1 MTNLK
6 KESHKSLYE
15 ISSFLNLTNLE
26 NSQTTVRG
34 ISSSSATVKAGDL
47 FVAIA
52 GEKSHGAKFIE
63 EAINSGAVAALTD
76 TEGAKL
82 INNLIPTL
90 VINDPRRILG
100 ELSAW
105 FYGYPGNSLELYG
118 VTGTNGKTT
127 VSYLLNQIWNLEG
140 RNTGIIGTLG
150 VEISKARSTSNF
162 TTPEADQ
169 LQEIFANA
177 REKSVRNLVM
187 EVSSIAI
194 EMHRVKGLKFR
205 CVAFTNMT
213 QDHLDFHGT
222 MDNYKK
228 AKFKLF
234 TLEYSDCA
242 IINIDDPAGLELFNL
257 GGIPM
262 ESVSRRNRKANWF
275 YEHIAEDGLNTAISL
290 RGSNGILIE
299 TKTSLIGSH
308 NLDNLLLAIAMAI
321 QSGVDPLTIA
331 QIVPLLQ
338 GAPGRLEQVVNTKN
352 IRAIV
357 DYAHTPDAVIR
368 VLESV
373 KSAERRIIG
382 VLGCG
387 GDRDK
392 SKRPLMGRALVA
404 GTDIAIFTSD
414 NPRNEDPELI
424 LDEMIGEIEINER
437 NLRIADRREAIATA
451 VTLIEPGDCL
461 IVLGKGH
468 ELGQQVGTTY
478 LPFDDREEV
487 LIAIEKLS

>member
-90 VINDPRRILG
+90 VMNDPRRILG

-169 LQEIFANA
+169 LQEI
-177 REKSVRNLVM
+177 
-187 EVSSIAI
+187 
-194 EMHRVKGLKFR
+194 
-205 CVAFTNMT
+205 
-213 QDHLDFHGT
+213 
-222 MDNYKK
+222 
-228 AKFKLF
+228 
-234 TLEYSDCA
+234 
-242 IINIDDPAGLELFNL
+242 
-257 GGIPM
+257 
-262 ESVSRRNRKANWF
+262 
-275 YEHIAEDGLNTAISL
+275 
-290 RGSNGILIE
+290 
-299 TKTSLIGSH
+299 
-308 NLDNLLLAIAMAI
+308 
-321 QSGVDPLTIA
+321 
-331 QIVPLLQ
+331 
-338 GAPGRLEQVVNTKN
+338 
-352 IRAIV
+352 
-357 DYAHTPDAVIR
+357 
-368 VLESV
+368 
-373 KSAERRIIG
+373 
-382 VLGCG
+382 
-387 GDRDK
+387 
-392 SKRPLMGRALVA
+392 
-404 GTDIAIFTSD
+404 
-414 NPRNEDPELI
+414 
-424 LDEMIGEIEINER
+424 
-437 NLRIADRREAIATA
+437 
-451 VTLIEPGDCL
+451 
-461 IVLGKGH
+461 
-468 ELGQQVGTTY
+468 
-478 LPFDDREEV
+478 
-487 LIAIEKLS
+487 